1 MVDQIDPGQPFL
13 RVNVL
18 HRREILW
25 MIETS
30 SSDVDF
36 IGAFVVEI
44 IADNL
49 KNAGWSLVCLSTV
62 NRDGRI
68 IWIVDAHRDG
78 GMRFIARE

>member
-1 MVDQIDPGQPFL
+1 
-13 RVNVL
+13 
-18 HRREILW
+18 

-62 NRDGRI
+62 NRDGR
-68 IWIVDAHRDG
+68 
-78 GMRFIARE
+78 

>member
-1 MVDQIDPGQPFL
+1 MRTRMRIQWWIRSTPGQPFL

-18 HRREILW
+18 RRREILW

-62 NRDGRI
+62 NRDGR
-68 IWIVDAHRDG
+68 
-78 GMRFIARE
+78 

>member
-1 MVDQIDPGQPFL
+1 
-13 RVNVL
+13 
-18 HRREILW
+18 

-49 KNAGWSLVCLSTV
+49 KNAGWSLGCLSTV

-78 GMRFIARE
+78 GMRFIARG